1 MADRRIWPSWALG
14 VAGAAMALA
23 FAPHEAV
30 AAAGSGETGSKEQ
43 RVAAPA
49 TPSAPDGS
57 IGFLTATQL
66 SSQCRQSSA
75 FAVTYCFAYLAGVHD
90 AIRAYE
96 QWLKQKEFCA
106 PATIKQQDLSDVF
119 ASYLAA
125 HPEFAEGQASSVALV
140 ALKEAWP
147 CKRP

>member
-1 MADRRIWPSWALG
+1 MVLALAPHG
-14 VAGAAMALA
+14 AMA
-23 FAPHEAV
+23 APESNER
-30 AAAGSGETGSKEQ
+30 GPNEQ
-43 RVAAPA
+43 KAPAPA
-49 TPSAPDGS
+49 TSAAPDGS
-57 IGFLTATQL
+57 IGFLTASQL
-66 SSQCRQSSA
+66 SGQCRQSSA

-90 AIRAYE
+90 TIRAYE
-96 QWLKQKEFCA
+96 QWLKHKEFCA

-119 ASYLAA
+119 ASYVAA